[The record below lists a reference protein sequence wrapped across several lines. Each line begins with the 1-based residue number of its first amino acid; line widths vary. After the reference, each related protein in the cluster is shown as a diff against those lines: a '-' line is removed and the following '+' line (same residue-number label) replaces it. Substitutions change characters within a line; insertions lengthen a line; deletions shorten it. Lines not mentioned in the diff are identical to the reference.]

1 MKDLKILTI
10 ITILLF
16 GFSIG
21 IIVRNIQLTN
31 HYKKVESY
39 AIKGSLTILKDF
51 INVREQPSTKT
62 SKVFEVVKG
71 EKYEYI
77 EVFTEEM
84 GVYSWYKIVFSD
96 RRVGWIASYD
106 DEPWIEEAK

>member
-1 MKDLKILTI
+1 MKKIIVKLVI
-10 ITILLF
+10 GLLV
-16 GFSIG
+16 GFAIG
-21 IIVRNIQLTN
+21 IIVKDILQTA

-39 AIKGSLTILKDF
+39 EIKGSIIILKDF

-71 EKYEYI
+71 EKYDYI
-77 EVFTEEM
+77 EMFTEEN

-106 DEPWIEEAK
+106 EEPWIEEVK

>member
-1 MKDLKILTI
+1 MFKKSLVILGYMI
-10 ITILLF
+10 V
-16 GFSIG
+16 GFAIG
-21 IIVRNIQLTN
+21 IIVKDILQTN

-39 AIKGSLTILKDF
+39 EIKGSIIILKDF

-71 EKYEYI
+71 EKYDYI
-77 EVFTEEM
+77 EMFTEEM

-106 DEPWIEEAK
+106 EEPWIEEVK